1 MTDSGYRFCPRC
13 GTALVAGLPFCP
25 RCGLNTA
32 EVGDRPVA
40 DIHRQPP
47 VQPPVEDAGEIDLDP
62 FPRST
67 AASPA
72 VAETPPVRPSSGRG
86 FPAAPLILAVA
97 VIAAGLIVFGLLAR
111 PPAGSGPGVVPQGS
125 TSVPGSTAG
134 SGATQPGPTA
144 PIVGIT
150 IQSPQ
155 DGQSVATGEV
165 TVIGLAPPGL
175 TITRDISFGLDQHA
189 TADATGHWAIN
200 VKLDQGV
207 NTLVFRI
214 GDDRSTETRLRVTY
228 APPPTT

>member
-25 RCGLNTA
+25 KCGLNTA
-32 EVGDRPVA
+32 EPGDPTQR
-40 DIHRQPP
+40 I
-47 VQPPVEDAGEIDLDP
+47 DAGTIDLDP
-62 FPRST
+62 FPPPTPSTPATSPIADTPPARRSADRRVPST
-67 AASPA
+67 AVIVGVVIVVVTLVVLGLLTRSPA
-72 VAETPPVRPSSGRG
+72 GVDPGAGPV
-86 FPAAPLILAVA
+86 
-97 VIAAGLIVFGLLAR
+97 
-111 PPAGSGPGVVPQGS
+111 AGSTGQGSSIGPGS
-125 TSVPGSTAG
+125 S
-134 SGATQPGPTA
+134 QPGQTA

-175 TITRDISFGLDQHA
+175 SITRDISFGLDQHA
-189 TADATGHWAIN
+189 TVDATGHWAIN
-200 VKLDQGV
+200 VRLDQGE

-228 APPPTT
+228 APPPAS